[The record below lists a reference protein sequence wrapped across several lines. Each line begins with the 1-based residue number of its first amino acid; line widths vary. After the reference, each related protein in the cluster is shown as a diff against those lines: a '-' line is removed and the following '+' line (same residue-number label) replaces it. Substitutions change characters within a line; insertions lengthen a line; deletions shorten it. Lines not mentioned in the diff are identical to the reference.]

1 MTMATAVHQKTGR
14 IVAAQDIWAQGE
26 TAWQGAL
33 GEVFVC
39 GEADC
44 GMPVSLVSQSINGRS
59 PHFRVRG
66 EHTEQCPKRGE
77 AGSRGEGAVDAVQP
91 RRDNPGGALKIS
103 PETFPAQGGGGASGD
118 ATAAAGAHPG
128 QGADPS
134 GNSGV
139 EELDQS
145 THGIGAMLSDLLR
158 DPTHADLDR
167 WLELPERER
176 VRWGDVVWSSTD
188 LDANDEARMDKHII
202 VWGPVQSVVRGHEVF
217 LNFYDRRGA
226 VILDEACQAA
236 VQQRVE
242 QLGIDW
248 GEGWVDGWG
257 VIVYGITRS
266 MAKGQRVSI
275 RPKDSRWVA
284 VRRIPGAGCGA

>member
-1 MTMATAVHQKTGR
+1 MTMATAVHLETGR
-14 IVAAQDIWAQGE
+14 IVAAQDIWTQGAK
-26 TAWQGAL
+26 AWQGAL
-33 GEVFVC
+33 GEAFVC
-39 GEADC
+39 GEANC
-44 GMPVSLVSQSINGRS
+44 EMPVSLVSQSINGRA

-66 EHTEQCPKRGE
+66 EHTEHCPKRGL
-77 AGSRGEGAVDAVQP
+77 AGSRAESEVDAVQP

-103 PETFPAQGGGGASGD
+103 PETPPAQGGGGASGE
-118 ATAAAGAHPG
+118 ATPAAAPHAG

-158 DPTHADLDR
+158 DSTHADLDR

-176 VRWGDVVWSSTD
+176 VRWGDVVWASAD
-188 LDANDEARMDKHII
+188 LDSRDEARMGKHMI
-202 VWGPVQSVVRGHEVF
+202 VWGRVQSVGRGNEVF
-217 LNFYDRRGA
+217 LNFFDRRGA

-248 GEGWVDGWG
+248 GEGRVEGWG

-266 MAKGQRVSI
+266 MAEGQRVSI

-284 VRRIPGAGCGA
+284 VRRIPGAGRSV

>member
-1 MTMATAVHQKTGR
+1 MTMATAVHEKTGR
-14 IVAAQDIWAQGE
+14 VVAAQDIWARGDQE
-26 TAWQGAL
+26 WQAAL
-33 GEVFVC
+33 GELFVC

-44 GMPVSLVSQSINGRS
+44 GMPVSLVSQSTNGRS

-77 AGSRGEGAVDAVQP
+77 AGSRGGSGVDAVQP

-103 PETFPAQGGGGASGD
+103 PETPPVSGSGGKGVE
-118 ATAAAGAHPG
+118 ATAGTTGYAGE
-128 QGADPS
+128 GADPS
-134 GNSGV
+134 GKSGV

-145 THGIGAMLSDLLR
+145 THGIGAMLTDLLR
-158 DPTHADLDR
+158 DPTHAAPDR

-176 VRWGDVVWSSTD
+176 VRWGDVVWASTD
-188 LDANDEARMDKHII
+188 LDPGDQARMGKHMI
-202 VWGPVQSVVRGHEVF
+202 VWGPVQSVVRGKEVF
-217 LNFYDRRGA
+217 LNFFDRRGA

-248 GEGWVDGWG
+248 AEGWVDGWG
-257 VIVYGITRS
+257 VIVYGVTRPL
-266 MAKGQRVSI
+266 KNGTRVSI
-275 RPKDSRWVA
+275 RPQDPRWVA
-284 VRRIPGAGCGA
+284 VRRIPGSSRP